1 MKKLNMKRF
10 ATPDPGSD
18 TFEITVHYT
27 ENYNQAGYCNSVTVL
42 VTSSIAMASVERN
55 GVDVAEEWNAE
66 FPTTTIQKIYTENT
80 TETLTFSSRYGE
92 EITQTIDIISID
104 AQSVIGADPAIDAN
118 IKINPDIKIE
128 KLSLKEIDETVSTLF
143 DLIYPVGSIYYT
155 NNANF
160 SPNVSFN
167 GTWEQIK
174 DVFLLAAGDTY
185 VGGTSG
191 GDTNTGAAS
200 GNTGA
205 ATGNTGSTTLTVDQ
219 IPAHTHKVKRNNN
232 YSNNFMIDTGKTNQW
247 GSAIINT
254 SGYTAQSMGI
264 TIENTGGSKGH
275 THTLNSHT
283 HTLNDHTHTNM
294 PPYIVVYVWKR
305 VS

>member
-1 MKKLNMKRF
+1 MKKLNIKKF
-10 ATPDPGSD
+10 ATSDPGSD

-55 GVDVAEEWNAE
+55 GVDVAEEWNAN
-66 FPTTTIQKIYTENT
+66 FPTIAIQKVYTENT

-92 EITQTIDIISID
+92 EITQTIDVISID
-104 AQSVIGADPAIDAN
+104 AQSVIGDDPAVDAN

-143 DLIYPVGSIYYT
+143 DLIYPIGSIYYT
-155 NNANF
+155 NDASF

-191 GDTNTGAAS
+191 G
-200 GNTGA
+200 A
-205 ATGNTGSTTLTVDQ
+205 ATVQLTVNQ
-219 IPAHTHKVKRNNN
+219 LPKISGSWSIHAQEGGTEW
-232 YSNNFMIDTGKTNQW
+232 YGK
-247 GSAIINT
+247 
-254 SGYTAQSMGI
+254 SGYA
-264 TIENTGGSKGH
+264 TGTVYNGYR
-275 THTLNSHT
+275 TLINQATSSGATSLQNPGFAFGNNESHS
-283 HTLNDHTHTNM
+283 NM